1 MPTYSLE
8 EAPREIQELVSLARK
23 GDIAPPNFCKEL
35 ARLGV
40 EGPMK
45 IFYLRDAFSLPLREA
60 KRLAIEFDYGSVEAW
75 AEEILPAID
84 EQSSEFDDPKE
95 PH

>member
-1 MPTYSLE
+1 MATYSLE
-8 EAPREIQELVSLARK
+8 ESPKEVQELVSLARK
-23 GDIAPPNFCKEL
+23 GGIAPHDFCKEL

-45 IFYLRDAFSLPLREA
+45 MFYLRDAFRLPLKEA
-60 KRLAIEFDYGSVEAW
+60 KRLAIEFDHGSVEAW

-84 EQSSEFDDPKE
+84 ELSSESEDPKE
-95 PH
+95 PL